1 MRFTATLQKVCLK
14 DKMLDDL
21 QFKLIVMVLCP
32 KNFITHVIKHHILA
46 LDGITLSNTVRNLG
60 VVFDQDVFYNVHIKQ
75 IRVTACLHLGN
86 IS

>member
-32 KNFITHVIKHHILA
+32 KNFITYVIKHHILT
-46 LDGITLSNTVRNLG
+46 LDGITLSNTVRNL
-60 VVFDQDVFYNVHIKQ
+60 VFDQDVFYNVHIKQ
-75 IRVTACLHLGN
+75 IRVTALGN